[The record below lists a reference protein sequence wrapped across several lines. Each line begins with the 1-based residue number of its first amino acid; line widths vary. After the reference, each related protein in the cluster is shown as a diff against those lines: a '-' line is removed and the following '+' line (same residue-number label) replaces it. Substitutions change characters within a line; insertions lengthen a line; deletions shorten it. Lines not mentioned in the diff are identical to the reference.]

1 MYTHSEQIYCIIFG
15 NSLQVVLSK
24 MEIAIGCYFYTQNSK
39 GDDFMSRKRKKYP
52 KLPNGYGQIRY
63 LGSNRRNP
71 YGVYP
76 PATEEYPNGQMKP
89 QKALCYVPDWTTGF
103 AVLTAYR
110 AGTYIQGMEKDIAV
124 IDNKQ
129 NADTFIQTLLA
140 NYNLMQ
146 GIEERREKGKTFQ
159 EIFKEYYLDKFK
171 EEYGHSG
178 KKKSMEYSMI
188 AAYKNCALLHD
199 REFASLTKNDLQ
211 EIVDTCVL
219 KHSSLELIVTL
230 YHQMYRYALAN
241 DICEKDYS
249 QFVSIEKEDD
259 DENGV
264 PFSAKDLKTLW
275 KNKDD
280 EVVEFLLIM
289 CYSGFRISA
298 YETIEVNLKDNY
310 FRGGVK
316 TVAGKD
322 RVVPIHSA
330 ILPLVKRRIR
340 CHKKIL
346 PINVYSFRTQMYNA
360 LERLGIEKHTPHDC
374 RHTFSILCEKYE
386 VRENDRKRMLG
397 HSFKDITNK
406 KYGHRELE
414 DLREQIEKIKVDLL

>member
-1 MYTHSEQIYCIIFG
+1 M
-15 NSLQVVLSK
+15 
-24 MEIAIGCYFYTQNSK
+24 A
-39 GDDFMSRKRKKYP
+39 KRKKYP
-52 KLPNGYGQIRY
+52 KLPNGYGQIRF

-110 AGTYIQGMEKDIAV
+110 AGTYIQGMEKDIAA

-129 NADTFIQTLLA
+129 NADTFIQSLLA

-146 GIEERREKGKTFQ
+146 GIEEKQEKGKTFG

-171 EEYGHSG
+171 LEYGHSG

-188 AAYKNCALLHD
+188 AAYKNCAELHD
-199 REFASLTKNDLQ
+199 REFISLTKNDLQ
-211 EIVDTCVL
+211 KIVDECNL

-249 QFVSIEKEDD
+249 LFVTIEKEDD

-264 PFSAKDLKTLW
+264 PFSAKDLSVLW
-275 KNKDD
+275 RHKDD

-298 YETIEVNLKDNY
+298 YETIEVNLKDKY

-316 TVAGKD
+316 TTAGKD
-322 RVVPIHSA
+322 RIVPIHSA
-330 ILPLVKRRIR
+330 ILPLVKRRMR
-340 CHKKIL
+340 CYKKIL

-374 RHTFSILCEKYE
+374 RHTFSKLCEDFE
-386 VRENDRKRMLG
+386 VKENDRKRMLG
-397 HSFKDITNK
+397 HAFKDVTNK
-406 KYGHRELE
+406 IYGHRELE

>member
-1 MYTHSEQIYCIIFG
+1 M
-15 NSLQVVLSK
+15 
-24 MEIAIGCYFYTQNSK
+24 A
-39 GDDFMSRKRKKYP
+39 KRKKYP

-110 AGTYIQGMEKDIAV
+110 AGTYIQGMEKDFAEI
-124 IDNKQ
+124 NNSQ
-129 NADTFIQTLLA
+129 SADKFIQNLLA

-146 GIEERREKGKTFQ
+146 GIEERREKEKTFE

-199 REFASLTKNDLQ
+199 REFTSLTKNDLQ
-211 EIVDTCVL
+211 EIVDGCEL

-249 QFVSIEKEDD
+249 QFISIEKPDD
-259 DENGV
+259 DESGV
-264 PFSAKDLKTLW
+264 PFSAKDLSVLW
-275 KNKDD
+275 QHKDD

-298 YETIEVNLKDNY
+298 YETIEVNLKDKY

-330 ILPLVKRRIR
+330 ILPLVKRRMK
-340 CHKKIL
+340 CCGKIL
-346 PINVYSFRTQMYNA
+346 SVSTVQFRIKMYETLKQ
-360 LERLGIEKHTPHDC
+360 LEIEKHTPHDC
-374 RHTFSILCEKYE
+374 RHTFSALCEKYE

-414 DLREQIEKIKVDLL
+414 DLREQIEKIQVDLL

>member
-1 MYTHSEQIYCIIFG
+1 
-15 NSLQVVLSK
+15 
-24 MEIAIGCYFYTQNSK
+24 
-39 GDDFMSRKRKKYP
+39 MSRKRKKYP

-110 AGTYIQGMEKDIAV
+110 AGTYTQGMEKDFAEIN
-124 IDNKQ
+124 NKQ
-129 NADTFIQTLLA
+129 NADKFIQNLLA

-146 GIEERREKGKTFQ
+146 GIEERREKEKTFE

-249 QFVSIEKEDD
+249 QFITIEKEDD
-259 DENGV
+259 DESGV
-264 PFSAKDLKTLW
+264 PFSAKDLSVLW
-275 KNKDD
+275 RHKDD

-298 YETIEVNLKDNY
+298 YETIEVNLKDKY

-316 TVAGKD
+316 TTAGKD
-322 RVVPIHSA
+322 RIVPIHSA
-330 ILPLVKRRIR
+330 ILPLVKRRMR

-346 PINVYSFRTQMYNA
+346 PINAYSFRTQMYNA

-374 RHTFSILCEKYE
+374 RHTFSTLCEKYE

>member
-1 MYTHSEQIYCIIFG
+1 
-15 NSLQVVLSK
+15 
-24 MEIAIGCYFYTQNSK
+24 
-39 GDDFMSRKRKKYP
+39 MSRKRKKYP

-110 AGTYIQGMEKDIAV
+110 AGTYIQGMEKDFAEI
-124 IDNKQ
+124 NNSQ
-129 NADTFIQTLLA
+129 SADKFIQNLLA

-146 GIEERREKGKTFQ
+146 GIEERREKEKTFE

-199 REFASLTKNDLQ
+199 REFTSLTKNDLQ
-211 EIVDTCVL
+211 EIVDGCEL

-249 QFVSIEKEDD
+249 QFISIEKPDD
-259 DENGV
+259 DESGV
-264 PFSAKDLKTLW
+264 PFSAKDLSVLW
-275 KNKDD
+275 QHKDD

-298 YETIEVNLKDNY
+298 YETIEVNLKDKY

-330 ILPLVKRRIR
+330 ILPLVKRRMK
-340 CHKKIL
+340 CCGKIL
-346 PINVYSFRTQMYNA
+346 SVSTVQFRIKMYETLKQ
-360 LERLGIEKHTPHDC
+360 LEIEKHTPHDC
-374 RHTFSILCEKYE
+374 RHTFSALCEKYE

-414 DLREQIEKIKVDLL
+414 DLREQIEKIQVDLL

>member
-1 MYTHSEQIYCIIFG
+1 MP
-15 NSLQVVLSK
+15 
-24 MEIAIGCYFYTQNSK
+24 
-39 GDDFMSRKRKKYP
+39 RKRKKYP
-52 KLPNGYGQIRY
+52 KLPNGYGQIRF

-89 QKALCYVPDWTTGF
+89 QKALCYVPDWPTGF

-110 AGTYIQGMEKDIAV
+110 AGTYIQGMEKDIAA

-129 NADTFIQTLLA
+129 NADTFIQALLA

-146 GIEERREKGKTFQ
+146 GIEEKQEKGKTFG

-171 EEYGHSG
+171 LEYGHSG

-188 AAYKNCALLHD
+188 AAYKNCAELHD
-199 REFASLTKNDLQ
+199 REFISLTKNDLQ
-211 EIVDTCVL
+211 KIVDECNL

-249 QFVSIEKEDD
+249 QFISIEKPDD

-264 PFSAKDLKTLW
+264 PFSANDLKILW
-275 KNKDD
+275 ENKDN
-280 EVVEFLLIM
+280 EIVEFLLIM

-298 YETIEVNLKDNY
+298 YETLKVNLKDNY

-316 TVAGKD
+316 TAAGKD
-322 RVVPIHSA
+322 RIVPIHSA
-330 ILPLVKRRIR
+330 ILPLVKRRMKRRGRLMEIEI
-340 CHKKIL
+340 HK
-346 PINVYSFRTQMYNA
+346 FRTQMYNT
-360 LERLGIEKHTPHDC
+360 LDPLGIEKHTPHDC
-374 RHTFSILCEKYE
+374 RHTFSALCEKYGI
-386 VRENDRKRMLG
+386 RENDRKRMLG

>member
-1 MYTHSEQIYCIIFG
+1 MP
-15 NSLQVVLSK
+15 
-24 MEIAIGCYFYTQNSK
+24 
-39 GDDFMSRKRKKYP
+39 RRKKYP

-76 PATEEYPNGQMKP
+76 PATEEYSNGQMKP

-110 AGTYIQGMEKDIAV
+110 AGTYTQGMEKDFAEIN
-124 IDNKQ
+124 NKQ
-129 NADTFIQTLLA
+129 SADKFIQTLLA

-188 AAYKNCALLHD
+188 AAYKNCAQLHD
-199 REFASLTKNDLQ
+199 REFSSLTKNDLQ

-249 QFVSIEKEDD
+249 QFVTIEKEDD
-259 DENGV
+259 DESGV
-264 PFSAKDLKTLW
+264 PFSAKDLSVLW
-275 KNKDD
+275 RHKDD

-298 YETIEVNLKDNY
+298 YETIEVNLKDKY

-316 TVAGKD
+316 TTAGKD
-322 RVVPIHSA
+322 RIVPIHSA
-330 ILPLVKRRIR
+330 ILPLVKRRMR

-346 PINVYSFRTQMYNA
+346 PINAYSFRTQMYNA

-374 RHTFSILCEKYE
+374 RHTFSTLCEKYE

>member
-1 MYTHSEQIYCIIFG
+1 M
-15 NSLQVVLSK
+15 
-24 MEIAIGCYFYTQNSK
+24 A
-39 GDDFMSRKRKKYP
+39 KRKKYP
-52 KLPNGYGQIRY
+52 KLPNGYGQIRF

-110 AGTYIQGMEKDIAV
+110 AGTYIQGMEKDFAEI
-124 IDNKQ
+124 N
-129 NADTFIQTLLA
+129 NAQSADKFIQALLA

-146 GIEERREKGKTFQ
+146 GIEERREKEKTFE
-159 EIFKEYYLDKFK
+159 EIFKEYYQDKFK

-199 REFASLTKNDLQ
+199 REFTSLTKNDLQ
-211 EIVDTCVL
+211 EIVDDCDL

-249 QFVSIEKEDD
+249 QFVTIEKEDD
-259 DENGV
+259 DESGV
-264 PFSAKDLKTLW
+264 PFKESDLKILW
-275 KNKDD
+275 QHKDD

-316 TVAGKD
+316 TTAGKD
-322 RVVPIHSA
+322 RIVPIHSA
-330 ILPLVKRRIR
+330 ILPLVKRRMR
-340 CHKKIL
+340 CYKKIL
-346 PINVYSFRTQMYNA
+346 PINVYSFRTQMYNT
-360 LERLGIEKHTPHDC
+360 LEMLGIEKHTPHDC
-374 RHTFSILCEKYE
+374 RHTFSTLCEKYE

>member
-1 MYTHSEQIYCIIFG
+1 
-15 NSLQVVLSK
+15 
-24 MEIAIGCYFYTQNSK
+24 
-39 GDDFMSRKRKKYP
+39 
-52 KLPNGYGQIRY
+52 
-63 LGSNRRNP
+63 
-71 YGVYP
+71 
-76 PATEEYPNGQMKP
+76 MKP
-89 QKALCYVPDWTTGF
+89 QKALCYVPDWPTGF

-110 AGTYIQGMEKDIAV
+110 AGTYIQGMEKDIAA

-129 NADTFIQTLLA
+129 NADTFIQALLA

-146 GIEERREKGKTFQ
+146 GIEEKQEKGKTFG

-171 EEYGHSG
+171 LEYGHSG

-188 AAYKNCALLHD
+188 AAYKNCAELHD
-199 REFASLTKNDLQ
+199 REFISLTKNDLQ
-211 EIVDTCVL
+211 KIVDECNL

-249 QFVSIEKEDD
+249 QFISIEKPDD

-264 PFSAKDLKTLW
+264 PFSANDLKILW
-275 KNKDD
+275 ENKDD
-280 EVVEFLLIM
+280 EIVEFLLIM

-298 YETIEVNLKDNY
+298 YETLEVNLKDNY

-316 TVAGKD
+316 TAAGKD
-322 RVVPIHSA
+322 RIVPIHSA
-330 ILPLVKRRIR
+330 ILPLVKRRMKRRGRLMEIEI
-340 CHKKIL
+340 HK
-346 PINVYSFRTQMYNA
+346 FRTQMYNT
-360 LERLGIEKHTPHDC
+360 LDPLGIEKHTPHDC
-374 RHTFSILCEKYE
+374 RHTFSALCEKYGI
-386 VRENDRKRMLG
+386 RENDRKRMLG

>member
-1 MYTHSEQIYCIIFG
+1 MP
-15 NSLQVVLSK
+15 
-24 MEIAIGCYFYTQNSK
+24 
-39 GDDFMSRKRKKYP
+39 RKRKKYP

-89 QKALCYVPDWTTGF
+89 QKALCYVPDWPTGF

-110 AGTYIQGMEKDIAV
+110 AGTYIQGMEKDIAA

-129 NADTFIQTLLA
+129 NADTFIQALLA

-146 GIEERREKGKTFQ
+146 GIEEKQEKGKTFG

-171 EEYGHSG
+171 LEYGHSG

-188 AAYKNCALLHD
+188 AAYKNCAELHD
-199 REFASLTKNDLQ
+199 REFISLTKNDLQ
-211 EIVDTCVL
+211 KIVDECNL

-249 QFVSIEKEDD
+249 QFISIEKPDD

-264 PFSAKDLKTLW
+264 PFSANDLKILW
-275 KNKDD
+275 ENKDD
-280 EVVEFLLIM
+280 EIVEFLLIM

-298 YETIEVNLKDNY
+298 YETLEVNLKDNY

-316 TVAGKD
+316 TAARKD
-322 RVVPIHSA
+322 RIVPIHSA
-330 ILPLVKRRIR
+330 ILPLVKRRMKRRGRLMEIEI
-340 CHKKIL
+340 HK
-346 PINVYSFRTQMYNA
+346 FRTQMYNT
-360 LERLGIEKHTPHDC
+360 LEPLGIEKHTPHDC
-374 RHTFSILCEKYE
+374 RHTFSALCEKYGI
-386 VRENDRKRMLG
+386 RENDRKRMLG

>member
-1 MYTHSEQIYCIIFG
+1 M
-15 NSLQVVLSK
+15 
-24 MEIAIGCYFYTQNSK
+24 A
-39 GDDFMSRKRKKYP
+39 RRKKYP
-52 KLPNGYGQIRY
+52 KLPNGYGQIRF

-110 AGTYIQGMEKDIAV
+110 AGTYIQGMEKDFAEI
-124 IDNKQ
+124 NNSQ
-129 NADTFIQTLLA
+129 SADKFIQSLLA

-146 GIEERREKGKTFQ
+146 GIEERREKEKTFE

-178 KKKSMEYSMI
+178 KKKSMEYSMV

-199 REFASLTKNDLQ
+199 REFTSLTKNDLQ
-211 EIVDTCVL
+211 EIVDDCDL

-249 QFVSIEKEDD
+249 QFVVIEKEDD

-264 PFSAKDLKTLW
+264 PFSAKDLSVLW
-275 KNKDD
+275 RHKDD
-280 EVVEFLLIM
+280 EIVEFLLIM

-298 YETIEVNLKDNY
+298 YEAIEVNLKDKY

-316 TVAGKD
+316 TAAGKD
-322 RVVPIHSA
+322 RIVPIHSA
-330 ILPLVKRRIR
+330 ILPLVKRRIKKCGR
-340 CHKKIL
+340 LIETEPHK
-346 PINVYSFRTQMYNA
+346 FRTQMYDV
-360 LERLGIEKHTPHDC
+360 LEQLGIEKHTPHDC
-374 RHTFSILCEKYE
+374 RHTFSALCEKYG
-386 VRENDRKRMLG
+386 VKENDRKRMLG

-406 KYGHRELE
+406 KYGHRELN
-414 DLREQIEKIKVDLL
+414 DLRTEIEKISVVNVL

>member
-1 MYTHSEQIYCIIFG
+1 
-15 NSLQVVLSK
+15 
-24 MEIAIGCYFYTQNSK
+24 
-39 GDDFMSRKRKKYP
+39 MSRKRKKYP

-110 AGTYIQGMEKDIAV
+110 AGTYIQGMEKDFAEI
-124 IDNKQ
+124 NNSQ
-129 NADTFIQTLLA
+129 SADKFIQNLLA

-146 GIEERREKGKTFQ
+146 GIEERREKEKTFE

-199 REFASLTKNDLQ
+199 REFTSLTKNDLQ
-211 EIVDTCVL
+211 EIVDGCEL

-249 QFVSIEKEDD
+249 QFVTIEKEDD
-259 DENGV
+259 DESGV
-264 PFSAKDLKTLW
+264 PFSAKDLSVLW
-275 KNKDD
+275 QHKDD

-298 YETIEVNLKDNY
+298 YETIEVNLKDKY

-316 TVAGKD
+316 TAAGKD
-322 RVVPIHSA
+322 RIVPIHSA
-330 ILPLVKRRIR
+330 ILPLVKRRMR

-374 RHTFSILCEKYE
+374 RHTFSTLCEKYE

>member
-1 MYTHSEQIYCIIFG
+1 
-15 NSLQVVLSK
+15 
-24 MEIAIGCYFYTQNSK
+24 
-39 GDDFMSRKRKKYP
+39 MSRKRKKYP

-63 LGSNRRNP
+63 LGANRRTP

-76 PATEEYPNGQMKP
+76 PATEEYPNGQRKP

-110 AGTYIQGMEKDIAV
+110 AGTYIQGMEKDFAEI
-124 IDNKQ
+124 NNSQ
-129 NADTFIQTLLA
+129 SADKFIQNLLA

-146 GIEERREKGKTFQ
+146 GIEERREKEKTFE

-199 REFASLTKNDLQ
+199 REFTSLTKNDLQ
-211 EIVDTCVL
+211 EIVDGCEL

-249 QFVSIEKEDD
+249 QFVTIEKEDD
-259 DENGV
+259 DESGV
-264 PFSAKDLKTLW
+264 PFSAKDLSVLW
-275 KNKDD
+275 QHKDD

-298 YETIEVNLKDNY
+298 YETIEVNLKDKY

-330 ILPLVKRRIR
+330 ILPLVKRRMKQCGRLIEIEPHR
-340 CHKKIL
+340 
-346 PINVYSFRTQMYNA
+346 FRTQMYNT
-360 LERLGIEKHTPHDC
+360 LKQLGIEKHTPHDC
-374 RHTFSILCEKYE
+374 RHTFSALCEKYG

-406 KYGHRELE
+406 KYGHRELS
-414 DLREQIEKIKVDLL
+414 DLRTEIEKIKVDLL